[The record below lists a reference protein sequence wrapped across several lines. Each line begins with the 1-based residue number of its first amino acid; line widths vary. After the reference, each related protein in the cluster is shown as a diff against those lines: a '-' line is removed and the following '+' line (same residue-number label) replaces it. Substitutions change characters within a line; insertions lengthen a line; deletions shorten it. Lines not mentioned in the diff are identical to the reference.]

1 MSERGPHCETC
12 TCGCTCGYG
21 GQHEPENPHCELN
34 REARAAAVSDPLLYR
49 TELLRYI
56 ANDDLAGYPKLCT
69 TCGGTGHVTSYGGVH
84 GDYDT
89 QCSDCNGAGER

>member
-34 REARAAAVSDPLLYR
+34 RGSE
-49 TELLRYI
+49 
-56 ANDDLAGYPKLCT
+56 
-69 TCGGTGHVTSYGGVH
+69 GTMSAPYSEVTP
-84 GDYDT
+84 
-89 QCSDCNGAGER
+89 C